1 MEFLPVL
8 DVFPAA
14 RERRWTVLLR
24 LILLIPQVI
33 VLWVLGIAAA
43 VVVFFGWFGALFL
56 GRLPLWALGYLGRY
70 LAYEMRVQGYGM
82 LLVDRYPP
90 FSFTAPDYPVQIG
103 LQPGPLNRAAVFFR
117 LLLVIPAAIVQSVVY
132 SGWIVCAFVVW
143 LIVLIRGSMPQ
154 SVFQAAA
161 AVLRYT
167 LRIEAYM
174 YLLTSAYPKR
184 LLGDQPIRDYDPAWG
199 AASATRPL
207 VLSGGAQGLLVL
219 FIILGVLANIGSGF
233 GGAADNDSTTM
244 SVSRDLGAQHSP

>member
-8 DVFPAA
+8 DVIRPA

-24 LILLIPQVI
+24 LFLLIPQLI
-33 VLWVLGIAAA
+33 VLWALSIAAA
-43 VVVFFGWFGALFL
+43 VIVFFGWFGALFL
-56 GRLPLWALGYLGRY
+56 GRLPSFALNYLGRF
-70 LAYEMRVQGYGM
+70 LAYEVRVQGYGM

-90 FSFTAPDYPVQIG
+90 FAFTAPDYPVQIG

-132 SGWIVCAFVVW
+132 SGWIVCAFVIW
-143 LIVLIRGSMPQ
+143 LIVLIKGSMPQ
-154 SVFQAAA
+154 ALFQSSA
-161 AVLRYT
+161 AVLRYS
-167 LRIEAYM
+167 LRVEAYL

-219 FIILGVLANIGSGF
+219 FIILGVLANIGSGI
-233 GGAADNDSTTM
+233 GGGTGDDSTTM

>member
-8 DVFPAA
+8 DVYPPA

-24 LILLIPQVI
+24 LILLIPQAI
-33 VLWVLGIAAA
+33 ALWFLGIAAA
-43 VVVFFGWFGALFL
+43 IVVFFGWFGALFL
-56 GRLPLWALGYLGRY
+56 GRLPTWALNYLGRY

-117 LLLVIPAAIVQSVVY
+117 LLLVIPAAIVQGVVY
-132 SGWIVCAFVVW
+132 SGWIVCAFVIW

-154 SVFQAAA
+154 AVFQAAA
-161 AVLRYT
+161 AVLRYS

-184 LLGDQPIRDYDPAWG
+184 LLGDQPIRDYDPSWG

-207 VLSGGAQGLLVL
+207 VLTGGAQGLLVL

-233 GGAADNDSTTM
+233 GGGAGDDSTTM